1 MRRLPIIVLLIF
13 ISCSRPDI
21 ASNGDSGTDFTSYE
35 TFCFADYDPEMP
47 VARPDYNN
55 SRNRQV
61 IEEAII
67 AELEQL
73 GYRKVDRN
81 SELMVQY
88 DIIITEMVDPRV
100 DSAVVYKPWVDVQ
113 ADTFN
118 YTEGLLVVRLIDRVP
133 GKLVWQGSIS
143 GILNR
148 KPETFGKKIEKY
160 LAELFSG
167 LAGQMQ

>member
-1 MRRLPIIVLLIF
+1 MRRLVAILLF
-13 ISCSRPDI
+13 FFMSCSAPVI
-21 ASNGDSGTDFTSYE
+21 TSQSDSQADFNEYA
-35 TFCFADYDPEMP
+35 TFCFAEYDPEMP

-55 SRNRQV
+55 PQTR
-61 IEEAII
+61 AII
-67 AELEQL
+67 EAAIIKELQHL
-73 GYRKVDRN
+73 GFKLVERN

-113 ADTFN
+113 NDTFN

-133 GKLVWQGSIS
+133 GKLVWQGSLT

-160 LAELFSG
+160 MAELFSG
-167 LAGQMQ
+167 LAEQM

>member
-1 MRRLPIIVLLIF
+1 MRRLIPIVIWIF
-13 ISCSRPDI
+13 IGCSSPVI
-21 ASNGDSGTDFTSYE
+21 TSNSGTGIDFNSYS

-47 VARPDYNN
+47 VSRPDYNN
-55 SRNRQV
+55 PQNRTV
-61 IEEAII
+61 IEAAII
-67 AELEQL
+67 AELENL
-73 GYRKVDRN
+73 GYKKVDKD

-88 DIIITEMVDPRV
+88 DIVITEKFDPRV

-133 GKLVWQGSIS
+133 GKLVWQGSMA
-143 GILNR
+143 GILNN

-160 LAELFSG
+160 IAELFSG
-167 LAGQMQ
+167 LARQMQ

>member
-1 MRRLPIIVLLIF
+1 MRWLITIVLLIF
-13 ISCSRPDI
+13 IGCSRPVI
-21 ASNGDSGTDFTSYE
+21 TSNGGAGVNFNSYT

-55 SRNRQV
+55 SHNRQI
-61 IEEAII
+61 IESAII
-67 AELEQL
+67 AELEHL
-73 GYRKVDRN
+73 GFRKVEQN

-88 DIIITEMVDPRV
+88 DIIITEKFDPRV
-100 DSAVVYKPWVDVQ
+100 DSAVVYKPWVDVRT
-113 ADTFN
+113 DTFN
-118 YTEGLLVVRLIDRVP
+118 YTEGLLVIRLIDRVP
-133 GKLVWQGSIS
+133 EKLVWQGSIT

-167 LAGQMQ
+167 LADQMQ